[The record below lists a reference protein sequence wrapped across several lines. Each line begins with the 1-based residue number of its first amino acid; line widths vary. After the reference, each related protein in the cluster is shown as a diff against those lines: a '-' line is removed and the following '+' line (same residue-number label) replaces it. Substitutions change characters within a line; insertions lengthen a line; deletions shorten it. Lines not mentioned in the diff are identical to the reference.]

1 MILVVGATGQLGGLI
16 AKRLLAAGRTVRA
29 LAREAS
35 AWQGLQAAG
44 AQIAIG
50 DLKQRATLDAA
61 CSGVDVVITTANS
74 ALRGGADN
82 TQTVDIDGNRNLID
96 AARSAGVKQFIFVSA
111 FGVTVDSPVPLF
123 QAKARTEEYL
133 RASGMPYTILAADG
147 FMDVWFPMIVIG
159 PVLDGR
165 PVTIIGEGR
174 RKHSLI
180 AADDVASFAI
190 AAIGHSAAMSRHL
203 PLGGPEAVSWR
214 DVVAGFERRLGRE
227 IAVVSLATGQPLPG
241 LPDIVAGLMAGLDS
255 YDSVIE
261 MADTAGTFGVQ
272 QTTVDQFLAGVLNQK
287 SATRA

>member
-1 MILVVGATGQLGGLI
+1 
-16 AKRLLAAGRTVRA
+16 
-29 LAREAS
+29 
-35 AWQGLQAAG
+35 
-44 AQIAIG
+44 
-50 DLKQRATLDAA
+50 
-61 CSGVDVVITTANS
+61 VITTANS

-227 IAVVSLATGQPLPG
+227 IAGVSLATGQPLPG

>member
-190 AAIGHSAAMSRHL
+190 AVIGHSAAMNRHL